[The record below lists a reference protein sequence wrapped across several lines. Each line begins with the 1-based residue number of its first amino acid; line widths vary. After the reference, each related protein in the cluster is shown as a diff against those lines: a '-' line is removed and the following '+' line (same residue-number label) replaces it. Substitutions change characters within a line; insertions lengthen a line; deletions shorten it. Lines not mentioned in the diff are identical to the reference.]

1 LSTFLFC
8 FGGLALLASWRL
20 NALLTIHDLRFTIH
34 STMGLLESIRKWID
48 GEQTEDLLEVA
59 DEHAK
64 PRRVWEEFLVK
75 IAREVEAVMQREMFT
90 PPGGLTYIPR
100 EYVVYLSAEDDKDW
114 QGDKRRGLEQGL
126 FHVLSERA
134 RELSGATQ
142 LAAKSFAVEL
152 RVDGT
157 LEKGQFRVQAVWD
170 ETETGHTQVNARVGA
185 SKSGSSS
192 AAGSAVDF
200 SDTIRERA
208 DGSQGDTESG
218 EESEKGEQTVVR
230 PRIKTLYS
238 VEIWKDGVRES
249 VEPITKSEI
258 TIGRGSRSITVDL
271 PLKGDP
277 EISRVHATLTRDDNG
292 RYWLISK
299 GRNPTLVAGRELP
312 REERTEVLPDQ
323 KIAICNFIIRIQP
336 R

>member
-1 LSTFLFC
+1 
-8 FGGLALLASWRL
+8 
-20 NALLTIHDLRFTIH
+20 
-34 STMGLLESIRKWID
+34 MGLIESIRRWID
-48 GEQTEDLLEVA
+48 GEQGEDLLEAA
-59 DEHAK
+59 DEHSK
-64 PRRVWEEFLVK
+64 PRRIWEEFLVK

-100 EYVVYLSAEDDKDW
+100 EYVVYLSNEDDKDW

-134 RELSGATQ
+134 RELSGSNQ

-170 ETETGHTQVNARVGA
+170 ETESGHTQVNARVGA
-185 SKSGSSS
+185 TPP
-192 AAGSAVDF
+192 AAPPPSINLN
-200 SDTIRERA
+200 DTVRERA
-208 DGSQGDTESG
+208 DGSQGDTESEGQSEQG
-218 EESEKGEQTVVR
+218 EATVVR
-230 PRIKTLYS
+230 PRIKELYS
-238 VEIWKDGVRES
+238 VEIWKDGVREA
-249 VEPITKSEI
+249 VVPVTKHEI

-277 EISRVHATLTRDDNG
+277 EISRVHATLTRETDG
-292 RYWLISK
+292 RYYLLSK
-299 GRNPTLVAGRELP
+299 GRNATMVGPRELP
-312 REERTEVLPDQ
+312 RGERTEVMPDQ
-323 KIAICNFIIRIQP
+323 KIAICNFVLRIQP